1 MNYKR
6 FNELFAKYESDIGD
20 ITFTDPITGEVV
32 SYKSGANEIHPAF
45 VEIVAMGKDAL
56 PALHQELDS
65 GWGPITM
72 AWHIL
77 GNEAPEVPNEA
88 RGNFEAVNAIYK
100 AWGDKQNY
108 GPPSSAPKDI
118 SQ

>member
-1 MNYKR
+1 MDHKR
-6 FNELFAKYESDIGD
+6 FDKLIAQYEKDTPD
-20 ITFTDPITGEVV
+20 LTNTDLITGDTTT
-32 SYKSGANEIHPAF
+32 YKQGANEIHPAF
-45 VEIVAMGKDAL
+45 IEIVAMGKDAL
-56 PALHQELDS
+56 SALHQELGS

-88 RGNFEAVNAIYK
+88 RGNFEAVNAIYR